1 MKRAISPV
9 LAALALVACQP
20 VDAPLDGRWRVQ
32 QIAGASL
39 GEDVEI
45 WIAFDSTRQTVT
57 GFTGCNDFTA
67 PLNTF
72 GSTLAIG
79 AVTEGAGDCAT
90 MAAATDEQ
98 RFLLVLPR
106 VQRQILHGKSLE
118 LLQAASGS
126 EALIRLRREDGAD

>member
-1 MKRAISPV
+1 MKRAIFSV
-9 LAALALVACQP
+9 LAALALGACQP
-20 VDAPLDGRWRVQ
+20 ADAPLDGRWRVQ

-39 GEDVEI
+39 GEGVDI
-45 WIAFDSTRQTVT
+45 WMTFDTVGQTVT

-72 GSTLAIG
+72 SGTLAIG
-79 AVTEGAGDCAT
+79 AVTEQAGDCAT

-126 EALIRLRREDGAD
+126 ETLIRLRREDGAD